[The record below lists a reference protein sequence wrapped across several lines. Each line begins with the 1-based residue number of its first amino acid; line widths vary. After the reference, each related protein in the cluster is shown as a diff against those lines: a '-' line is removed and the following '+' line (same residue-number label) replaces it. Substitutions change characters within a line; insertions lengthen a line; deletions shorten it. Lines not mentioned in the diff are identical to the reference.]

1 MMSRSVRG
9 SPTAAFSFAL
19 VACWTFDINAAKPTR
34 QETGRD
40 SQPIVFSGCALF
52 LTLPHCVNGNYTD
65 VHPRYP
71 SPLAYRR
78 PVPTGAE
85 DIGTWLDI
93 LQITSVVS
101 VITNAALV
109 CYTMQLTS
117 DYSDV
122 GQLWIFIGFQYT
134 IFVIMAIFAYVVD
147 DCPEEVSGH

>member
-1 MMSRSVRG
+1 
-9 SPTAAFSFAL
+9 
-19 VACWTFDINAAKPTR
+19 
-34 QETGRD
+34 
-40 SQPIVFSGCALF
+40 
-52 LTLPHCVNGNYTD
+52 
-65 VHPRYP
+65 
-71 SPLAYRR
+71 
-78 PVPTGAE
+78 VPTGAE

-147 DCPEEVSGH
+147 DCPEEVSVTAGCVLCS

>member
-1 MMSRSVRG
+1 
-9 SPTAAFSFAL
+9 
-19 VACWTFDINAAKPTR
+19 
-34 QETGRD
+34 
-40 SQPIVFSGCALF
+40 
-52 LTLPHCVNGNYTD
+52 VNGNYTY

-71 SPLAYRR
+71 SPPVYRR

-147 DCPEEVSGH
+147 DCPEEVCATAGCVLRVWLDDCSVPAGRCTNCL

>member
-1 MMSRSVRG
+1 
-9 SPTAAFSFAL
+9 
-19 VACWTFDINAAKPTR
+19 
-34 QETGRD
+34 
-40 SQPIVFSGCALF
+40 
-52 LTLPHCVNGNYTD
+52 
-65 VHPRYP
+65 
-71 SPLAYRR
+71 
-78 PVPTGAE
+78 VPTGAE

-147 DCPEEVSGH
+147 DCPEEVCATAGCLLCIVQLILYCVGGGTLAAPTHCRLCGVWAMCVLVSCLARSLVCTKLRIANGLWVRCFLYCYLCS